1 MICDTTTRD
10 DVINNSKNKELYFLT
25 YSFTSEEVCLLAKF
39 LRDKQKDLPAGLDN
53 FNMSLERAIYNNL
66 TIEEAKRFYS

>member
-1 MICDTTTRD
+1 MICDTSTNENAIKND
-10 DVINNSKNKELYFLT
+10 DLYFLT

-39 LRDKQKDLPAGLDN
+39 LRAKQSELPEGLDN

-66 TIEEAKRFYS
+66 SIEEAKRFYS